1 MNFNPLQKKMI
12 GHGAL
17 ILLVGM
23 LAGVGLL
30 ISLVGG
36 IELIP
41 GSIIALEIPGN
52 TAAWART
59 HVGGLLNAILIFV
72 MAIVTAGLGF
82 TEAKTK
88 RLAWIFIGTGWGN
101 TVFYWAALFAPNR
114 ALTIAS
120 NRFGETNLASI
131 IGLVP
136 GLLFA
141 VLSIIAAVMIARQAF
156 ANRA

>member
-82 TEAKTK
+82 PEAKVK
-88 RLAWIFIGTGWGN
+88 CLAWIFIGTGWGN

-141 VLSIIAAVMIARQAF
+141 VLSIVAAVMIARQAF

>member
-82 TEAKTK
+82 PEAKVK

-141 VLSIIAAVMIARQAF
+141 VLSIVAAVMIARQAF